1 VKVSERN
8 DLYNETLNYG
18 VIGLVS
24 TYKEY
29 KIAWHLNKL
38 FDINLIK
45 KNDEE
50 VRLVDS
56 SIVKI
61 SFLEF
66 KIGKR
71 HIKLISNKLKNSN
84 RSYLISSLSNF
95 DFLILFSKNFFEFK
109 EYDIIDRL
117 KSNNTFQF
125 ANFVDITK
133 LKDKYFLSL

>member
-1 VKVSERN
+1 MTVGERN
-8 DLYNETLNYG
+8 DLHKETLSYS

-45 KNDEE
+45 KKDEE

>member
-1 VKVSERN
+1 MKFSKRN
-8 DLYNETLNYG
+8 DLHDETLNYG

-45 KNDEE
+45 KKDEE

-66 KIGKR
+66 KIGKK

>member
-1 VKVSERN
+1 MTVGERN
-8 DLYNETLNYG
+8 DLHKETLNYS

-45 KNDEE
+45 KKDEE

-109 EYDIIDRL
+109 EYNIIDRL

>member
-1 VKVSERN
+1 MSVRKRN
-8 DLYNETLNYG
+8 DLEKETLKFD

-29 KIAWHLNKL
+29 KVAWYLNKF

-45 KNDEE
+45 KKDEE

-56 SIVKI
+56 SCVKI

-66 KIGKR
+66 KIGKK
-71 HIKLISNKLKNSN
+71 HIKLISNKLKNSS
-84 RSYLISSLSNF
+84 RTYLISSLSNF

-109 EYDIIDRL
+109 DYDIIDKL
-117 KSNNTFQF
+117 KTNNTFQF

>member
-1 VKVSERN
+1 MKVSERN
-8 DLYNETLNYG
+8 DLHNETLNYG

-45 KNDEE
+45 KKDEE
-50 VRLVDS
+50 IRLVDS